1 MIFNYIY
8 IYMYI
13 TINNWKEISEARL
26 EARGK
31 SEAKRQALL
40 NVGLLPKRMNE
51 TCVATDFHASN
62 QFYF

>member
-31 SEAKRQALL
+31 LEAKRQALL
-40 NVGLLPKRMNE
+40 NVGLSAEANE
-51 TCVATDFHASN
+51 
-62 QFYF
+62 